1 MKGGTT
7 VERQNVSSGSPYE
20 PQIGISR
27 AVRIDNIVAVSGTA
41 PLGVDGKTVHVGD
54 LYHQTER
61 CLEIIVEAVIK
72 AGARKED
79 IIRTRVYLTD
89 ISQWQDAAQAH
100 GEFFSEIRPACTF
113 LQVSRF
119 VQPDWLVEVE
129 ADCVLLGST

>member
-1 MKGGTT
+1 M
-7 VERQNVSSGSPYE
+7 ERRNVSSGSPYE

-27 AVRIDNIVAVSGTA
+27 AVRMGNVVAVSGTA
-41 PLGVDGKTVHVGD
+41 PLGADGKTVHVGD
-54 LYHQTER
+54 LYQQTGR
-61 CLEIIVEAVIK
+61 CLEIIIEAVIK
-72 AGARKED
+72 AGGRKED

-89 ISQWQDAAQAH
+89 ISRWQDAARAH

-129 ADCVLLGST
+129 ADCVLLGIA

>member
-1 MKGGTT
+1 
-7 VERQNVSSGSPYE
+7 VERRIVSSGSPYE

-27 AVRIDNIVAVSGTA
+27 AVRIGNIVAVSGTA
-41 PLGVDGKTVHVGD
+41 PLGVDGITVHVGD

-100 GEFFSEIRPACTF
+100 GKFFSEIRPACTF

-119 VQPDWLVEVE
+119 VQADWLVEVE
-129 ADCVLLGST
+129 ADCVLLDSA

>member
-1 MKGGTT
+1 
-7 VERQNVSSGSPYE
+7 VERLNVSSGSPYE

-27 AVRIDNIVAVSGTA
+27 AVRVGNVVAVSGTA
-41 PLGVDGKTVHVGD
+41 PLGANGKTVHAGD
-54 LYHQTER
+54 LYRQTGR

-79 IIRTRVYLTD
+79 IIRTRIFITD
-89 ISQWQDAAQAH
+89 ISRWQDAARAH

-129 ADCVLLGST
+129 ADCVLLGSA